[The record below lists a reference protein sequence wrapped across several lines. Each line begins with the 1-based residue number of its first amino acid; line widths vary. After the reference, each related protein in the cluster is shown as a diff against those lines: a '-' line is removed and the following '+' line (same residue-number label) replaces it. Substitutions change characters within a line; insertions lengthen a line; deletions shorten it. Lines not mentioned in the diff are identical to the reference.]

1 MGHAL
6 RDNLQDLRIEQG
18 KNHPDCG
25 GRRRKPR
32 LFANEDVPDLE
43 ESETLAR
50 LFLNRLKDQREILD
64 FEFSDKGLI
73 IILEE

>member
-1 MGHAL
+1 MKTG
-6 RDNLQDLRIEQG
+6 DLENYVEPLHLYNSISDLE
-18 KNHPDCG
+18 DD
-25 GRRRKPR
+25 KPR
-32 LFANEDVPDLE
+32 LFADEDVPDLE

-64 FEFSDKGLI
+64 SEFSDKGLI

>member
-1 MGHAL
+1 MKTG
-6 RDNLQDLRIEQG
+6 DLENYVDSWHLNNTIADLEES
-18 KNHPDCG
+18 
-25 GRRRKPR
+25 KPR
-32 LFANEDVPDLE
+32 LFADEDVPDLE